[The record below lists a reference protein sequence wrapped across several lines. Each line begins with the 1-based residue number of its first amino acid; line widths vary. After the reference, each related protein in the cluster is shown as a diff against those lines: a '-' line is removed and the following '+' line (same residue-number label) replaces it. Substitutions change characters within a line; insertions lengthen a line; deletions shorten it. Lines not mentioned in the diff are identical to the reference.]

1 MIIFLEISLGEKTF
15 LDRGAKI
22 TITLANEQ
30 YMRYLPLHR
39 NMETLGKIIATISGM
54 FLNLLLMKRYKK
66 LVEDYNTDTE
76 NEEIL
81 LSYLHRQEEKEEAPE
96 RK

>member
-1 MIIFLEISLGEKTF
+1 
-15 LDRGAKI
+15 
-22 TITLANEQ
+22 
-30 YMRYLPLHR
+30 
-39 NMETLGKIIATISGM
+39 METLGKIIATISGM

>member
-1 MIIFLEISLGEKTF
+1 
-15 LDRGAKI
+15 
-22 TITLANEQ
+22 
-30 YMRYLPLHR
+30 
-39 NMETLGKIIATISGM
+39 METLGKIIATISGM

-76 NEEIL
+76 SEEIL
-81 LSYLHRQEEKEEAPE
+81 LSYLYRQEEKEEAPE